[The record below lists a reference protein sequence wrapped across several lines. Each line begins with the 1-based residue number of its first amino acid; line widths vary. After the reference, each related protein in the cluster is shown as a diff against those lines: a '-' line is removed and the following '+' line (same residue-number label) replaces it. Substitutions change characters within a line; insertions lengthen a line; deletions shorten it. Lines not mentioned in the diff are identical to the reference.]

1 VNFLG
6 EWMTLAQ
13 AATVLG
19 ITKAELRPLHQSGD
33 ITVTAI
39 RPGVWRVD
47 ARSVTDLMETPAWKA
62 RAAS

>member
-1 VNFLG
+1 MNFVG

-19 ITKAELRPLHQSGD
+19 IERAELRPLHDAGD
-33 ITVTAI
+33 IAVTAI

-47 ARSVTDLMETPAWKA
+47 ARSVTDLMETPAWKE
-62 RAAS
+62 RRNG